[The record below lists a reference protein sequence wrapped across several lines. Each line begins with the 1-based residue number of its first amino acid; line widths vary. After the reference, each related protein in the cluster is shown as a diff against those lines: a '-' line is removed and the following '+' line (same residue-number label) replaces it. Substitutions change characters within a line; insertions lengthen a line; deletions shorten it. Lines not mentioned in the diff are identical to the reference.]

1 MTETVD
7 VVKLKKI
14 IALINNTI
22 IDKTRLMATL
32 NESDSEV
39 AKITAQFLLINIDE
53 LASIRNDLMSTI
65 KSR

>member
-7 VVKLKKI
+7 VVNLKKI
-14 IALINNTI
+14 VALINNTI

-32 NESDSEV
+32 NETDSEI

-53 LASIRNDLMSTI
+53 LATIRNDLMSTI
-65 KSR
+65 KST

>member
-7 VVKLKKI
+7 VVNLKKI

-22 IDKTRLMATL
+22 IDKTGLMAAL
-32 NESDSEV
+32 NETDSEV
-39 AKITAQFLLINIDE
+39 TKITAQFLRINIDE

-65 KSR
+65 KST

>member
-22 IDKTRLMATL
+22 VEKTRLMHTL
-32 NESDSEV
+32 EV
-39 AKITAQFLLINIDE
+39 MNTEPSKITAQFVQVDIEE
-53 LASIRNDLMSTI
+53 LTRIRDDLMSTI
-65 KSR
+65 KSE